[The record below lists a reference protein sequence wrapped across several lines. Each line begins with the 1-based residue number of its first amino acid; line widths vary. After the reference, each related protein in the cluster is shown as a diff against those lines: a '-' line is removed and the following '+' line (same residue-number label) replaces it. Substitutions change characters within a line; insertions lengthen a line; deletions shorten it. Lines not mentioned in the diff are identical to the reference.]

1 MRFRARLLLGF
12 ATIIAGFFV
21 LMTFNLLSLYATS
34 VRIRAIAE
42 REFAAEKAVQDSA
55 QIVLRVKGGVWDALF
70 IDASQ
75 RGAAIASLDRD
86 ANEFQRNVKLLV
98 GSVPGR
104 KDSFERLGSA
114 FRSYFVFASS
124 YLAPGMPFSLRD
136 APDVVEKFRA
146 NQDELMSLIQ
156 IDSGIVE
163 REFESSLVGLDRSF
177 GTILYVS
184 IIGAALAVLV
194 SIVVAVALSR
204 RLTRPIDGLA
214 KVART
219 VAGGD
224 FAVRATVPEG
234 AGEVAVLASV
244 FNTMLDEMDLYHVG
258 LEAQVSVRTEE
269 LARSNESLVA
279 INERLSKA
287 YAELQ
292 EAQERLLTS
301 EKRAVIGRLVAG
313 IAHEL
318 NTPFAAIS
326 SSSRAA
332 SEELRTMLPG
342 LPTLYEGASEN
353 EIAFCRI
360 CAERAQDGIETF
372 DTRDER
378 SRRRAIRASLV
389 AAGAEDS
396 ERWAEIL
403 TGMGFSSLPPE
414 ATELLRTERGE
425 RLLDMTARA
434 AAVARAERVVE
445 LAVSKAALVV
455 DTLRSYASRDLPRS
469 VAPIEVRGELEAA
482 LSPLRAS
489 RRRVRIAW
497 SGAPS
502 AWALG
507 DREELGLVWTNILSN
522 AFQAMDG
529 SGELLIDIEAGG
541 PKVSVTIVDDGVGI
555 PEAIRG
561 SVFEPFF
568 TTKSLGEG
576 KGLGLDIARRIVERN
591 GGAIAFRSV
600 PGRTAFTVTLD
611 AALSALGAPA

>member
-1 MRFRARLLLGF
+1 MRFGTRLLLGF
-12 ATIIAGFFV
+12 ATIIAVFFV
-21 LMTFNLLSLYATS
+21 LMAFNLLSLYATS
-34 VRIRAIAE
+34 ARIRAIAE
-42 REFAAEKAVQDSA
+42 REFTAEKAVQDSA

-70 IDASQ
+70 LDASQ
-75 RGAAIASLDRD
+75 RGEAVASLDRD
-86 ANEFQRNVKLLV
+86 ANQFQRNAKLLV
-98 GSVPGR
+98 DLVPGR
-104 KDSFERLGSA
+104 KESIERLGAA
-114 FRSYFVFASS
+114 FRSYFVFAAS
-124 YLAPGMPFSLRD
+124 YLAPGKPFGLRD
-136 APDVVEKFRA
+136 APDAVEKFRA
-146 NQDELMSLIQ
+146 NQDELMSLIRE
-156 IDSGIVE
+156 DSDIVE
-163 REFESSLVGLDRSF
+163 REFESSLLGLDRSF
-177 GTILYVS
+177 GAILYVS
-184 IIGAALAVLV
+184 ILGAALAVLV

-224 FAVRATVPEG
+224 FAVRATVPES
-234 AGEVAVLASV
+234 ADEVAILASV

-279 INERLSKA
+279 INERLAKA

-425 RLLDMTARA
+425 RLLEMTARA

-469 VAPIEVRGELEAA
+469 VAPIELRGELEAA
-482 LSPLRAS
+482 LSPLRGS

-522 AFQAMDG
+522 AFQAMAG

-541 PKVSVTIVDDGVGI
+541 PKVSVTIVDDGAGI

-568 TTKSLGEG
+568 TTKSPGEG

-611 AALSALGAPA
+611 AAP

>member
-1 MRFRARLLLGF
+1 MRFGTRLLLGF
-12 ATIIAGFFV
+12 ATIIAVFFV
-21 LMTFNLLSLYATS
+21 LMAFNLLSLYATS
-34 VRIRAIAE
+34 ARIRAIAE
-42 REFAAEKAVQDSA
+42 REFTAEKAVQDSA

-70 IDASQ
+70 LDASQ
-75 RGAAIASLDRD
+75 RGEAVASLDRD
-86 ANEFQRNVKLLV
+86 ANQFQRNAKLLV
-98 GSVPGR
+98 DLVPGR
-104 KDSFERLGSA
+104 KESIERLGAA
-114 FRSYFVFASS
+114 FRSYFVFAAS
-124 YLAPGMPFSLRD
+124 YLAPGKPFGLRD
-136 APDVVEKFRA
+136 APDAVEKFRA
-146 NQDELMSLIQ
+146 NQDELMSLIRE
-156 IDSGIVE
+156 DSEIVE
-163 REFESSLVGLDRSF
+163 REFESSLLGLDRSF
-177 GTILYVS
+177 GAILYVS
-184 IIGAALAVLV
+184 ILGAALAVLV

-224 FAVRATVPEG
+224 FAVRATVPES
-234 AGEVAVLASV
+234 ADEVAILASV

-279 INERLSKA
+279 INERLAKA

-425 RLLDMTARA
+425 RLLEMTARA

-469 VAPIEVRGELEAA
+469 VAPIELRGELEAA
-482 LSPLRAS
+482 LSPLRGS

-522 AFQAMDG
+522 AFQAMAG

-541 PKVSVTIVDDGVGI
+541 PKVSVTIVDDGAGI

-568 TTKSLGEG
+568 TTKSPGEG

-611 AALSALGAPA
+611 AAP

>member
-70 IDASQ
+70 LDASQ
-75 RGAAIASLDRD
+75 CGAAVASLDRD

-104 KDSFERLGSA
+104 RDSFERLGSA

-124 YLAPGMPFSLRD
+124 YLAPGKPFSLSG

-184 IIGAALAVLV
+184 IFGAALAVLV

-224 FAVRATVPEG
+224 FAVRATVPES

-301 EKRAVIGRLVAG
+301 EKRAVIGRSVAG

-372 DTRDER
+372 DTRDED
-378 SRRRAIRASLV
+378 SR
-389 AAGAEDS
+389 
-396 ERWAEIL
+396 
-403 TGMGFSSLPPE
+403 P
-414 ATELLRTERGE
+414 
-425 RLLDMTARA
+425 ARHP
-434 AAVARAERVVE
+434 R
-445 LAVSKAALVV
+445 
-455 DTLRSYASRDLPRS
+455 LPR
-469 VAPIEVRGELEAA
+469 RG
-482 LSPLRAS
+482 RGRGFGAS
-489 RRRVRIAW
+489 
-497 SGAPS
+497 
-502 AWALG
+502 
-507 DREELGLVWTNILSN
+507 
-522 AFQAMDG
+522 
-529 SGELLIDIEAGG
+529 G
-541 PKVSVTIVDDGVGI
+541 PKS
-555 PEAIRG
+555 
-561 SVFEPFF
+561 
-568 TTKSLGEG
+568 
-576 KGLGLDIARRIVERN
+576 
-591 GGAIAFRSV
+591 
-600 PGRTAFTVTLD
+600 
-611 AALSALGAPA
+611 

>member
-1 MRFRARLLLGF
+1 MRFGTRLLLGF
-12 ATIIAGFFV
+12 ATIIAVFFV
-21 LMTFNLLSLYATS
+21 LMAFNLLSLYATS
-34 VRIRAIAE
+34 ARIRAIAE
-42 REFAAEKAVQDSA
+42 REFTAEKAVQDSA

-70 IDASQ
+70 LDASQ
-75 RGAAIASLDRD
+75 RGEAVASLDRD
-86 ANEFQRNVKLLV
+86 ANQFQRNAKLLV
-98 GSVPGR
+98 DLVPGR
-104 KDSFERLGSA
+104 KESFERLGSA
-114 FRSYFVFASS
+114 FRSYFVFAAS
-124 YLAPGMPFSLRD
+124 YLAPGKPFGLRD
-136 APDVVEKFRA
+136 APDAVEKFRA
-146 NQDELMSLIQ
+146 NQDELMSLIRE
-156 IDSGIVE
+156 DSDIVE
-163 REFESSLVGLDRSF
+163 REFESSLLGLDRSF
-177 GTILYVS
+177 GAILYVS
-184 IIGAALAVLV
+184 ILGAALAVLV

-224 FAVRATVPEG
+224 FAVRATVPES
-234 AGEVAVLASV
+234 ADEVAILASV

-279 INERLSKA
+279 INERLAKA

-425 RLLDMTARA
+425 RLLEMTARA

-469 VAPIEVRGELEAA
+469 VAPIELRGELEAA
-482 LSPLRAS
+482 LSPLRGS

-522 AFQAMDG
+522 AFQAMAG

-541 PKVSVTIVDDGVGI
+541 PKVSVTIVDDGAGI

-568 TTKSLGEG
+568 TTKSPGEG

-611 AALSALGAPA
+611 AAP

>member
-1 MRFRARLLLGF
+1 MRFGTRLLLGF
-12 ATIIAGFFV
+12 ATIIAVFFV
-21 LMTFNLLSLYATS
+21 LMAFNLLSLYATS
-34 VRIRAIAE
+34 ARIRAIAE
-42 REFAAEKAVQDSA
+42 REFTAEKAVQDSA

-70 IDASQ
+70 LDASQ
-75 RGAAIASLDRD
+75 RGEAVASLDRD
-86 ANEFQRNVKLLV
+86 ANQFQRNAKLLV
-98 GSVPGR
+98 DLVPGR
-104 KDSFERLGSA
+104 KESIERLGAA
-114 FRSYFVFASS
+114 FRSYFVFAAS
-124 YLAPGMPFSLRD
+124 YLAPGKPFGLRD
-136 APDVVEKFRA
+136 APDAVEKFRA
-146 NQDELMSLIQ
+146 NQDELMSLIRE
-156 IDSGIVE
+156 DSDIVE
-163 REFESSLVGLDRSF
+163 REFESSLLGLDRSF
-177 GTILYVS
+177 GAILYVS
-184 IIGAALAVLV
+184 ILGAALAVLV

-224 FAVRATVPEG
+224 FAVRATVPES
-234 AGEVAVLASV
+234 ADEVAILASV

-279 INERLSKA
+279 INERLAKA

-396 ERWAEIL
+396 ERWADIL

-425 RLLDMTARA
+425 RLLEMTARA

-469 VAPIEVRGELEAA
+469 VAPIELRGELEAA
-482 LSPLRAS
+482 LSPLRGS

-522 AFQAMDG
+522 AFQAMAG

-541 PKVSVTIVDDGVGI
+541 PKVSVTIVDDGAGI

-568 TTKSLGEG
+568 TTKSPGEG

-611 AALSALGAPA
+611 AAP

>member
-70 IDASQ
+70 LDASQ
-75 RGAAIASLDRD
+75 CGAAIASLDRD

-184 IIGAALAVLV
+184 IFGAALAVLV

-378 SRRRAIRASLV
+378 FRRRAIRASLV

-425 RLLDMTARA
+425 RLLEMTARA

-469 VAPIEVRGELEAA
+469 VEPIEVRGELEAA

-541 PKVSVTIVDDGVGI
+541 PKVSVTIVDDGAGI

-568 TTKSLGEG
+568 TTKSPGEG

-611 AALSALGAPA
+611 AAPSGGGEA